1 MSRVFR
7 RPMFRKGGGVNMNGI
22 MSGIE
27 DRQQFRSGSIDMNP
41 ADTGFQ
47 LSLPQR
53 SAQELGYDFDFAVPT
68 FKRSPVRSVGDIRS
82 TYEKELLEAAGD
94 RGGFDPLT
102 TFLLQYG
109 PQAATQ
115 TGGGGLIGNL
125 VAAAKDPVDTLIKDK
140 RDEDAFLRGI
150 RTKAAGA
157 AITTKED
164 QDKMAMEI
172 ENKIEVAKADVINK
186 GKELQNKIYANK
198 ELTNAERDNLLTQLG
213 ANRKLALEKL
223 DIQGEQQKE
232 KIKSSE
238 KIAEMSIDAS
248 KTTINDTIEEEAKK
262 LVEDGSVSS
271 YSEAKNQKTWQY
283 ETSGELMNQ
292 GYNVSDEL
300 LVESI
305 VNDPKEFTRK
315 AGKLS
320 KKPGN
325 EGRIFYF
332 PKGDQYFILEGGVF
346 KPFELPGAKKDNS
359 KETLKKTNNVTEEVD
374 GITNY
379 EYGRGDKRDQTRDI
393 RQKKSQ
399 LKGPINNPNRLYDT
413 SMNKGQKSAYERYLS
428 DYRNQ

>member
-27 DRQQFRSGSIDMNP
+27 DRQNFSTGTPQTL
-41 ADTGFQ
+41 AD
-47 LSLPQR
+47 LP
-53 SAQELGYDFDFAVPT
+53 SVKDLTAENIAVLQEAGG
-68 FKRSPVRSVGDIRS
+68 KR
-82 TYEKELLEAAGD
+82 A
-94 RGGFDPLT
+94 GFDPLT
-102 TFLLQYG
+102 SFLLQYG
-109 PQAATQ
+109 PALATQ
-115 TGGGGLIGNL
+115 TGGGGTIGNL
-125 VAAAKDPVDTLIKDK
+125 VAAAKEPVSDLIKS
-140 RDEDAFLRGI
+140 RADEDRYQRELR
-150 RTKAAGA
+150 TQAAGA
-157 AITTKED
+157 AIKQANEMRSSFEDKKFKEKMFKD
-164 QDKMAMEI
+164 ETDRLLTIQEKDFSQEAKMLGLKQDFSGSMFDK
-172 ENKIEVAKADVINK
+172 
-186 GKELQNKIYANK
+186 
-198 ELTNAERDNLLTQLG
+198 ERDLKLNMQKIDNAFRSGMLTEEQKNKLEILNKQYENSLGLLE
-213 ANRKLALEKL
+213 AELAGTTG
-223 DIQGEQQKE
+223 I
-232 KIKSSE
+232 
-238 KIAEMSIDAS
+238 S
-248 KTTINDTIEEEAKK
+248 KTIEDEAKK

-305 VNDPKEFTRK
+305 VNNPKEFTRK
-315 AGKLS
+315 ARKLS

-379 EYGRGDKRDQTRDI
+379 EYGTGDKRDQTRDI
-393 RQKKSQ
+393 RQKISQ

>member
-1 MSRVFR
+1 MQHLLEYIERLVNMSRVFR

-27 DRQQFRSGSIDMNP
+27 DRQNFSTGTPQTL
-41 ADTGFQ
+41 AD
-47 LSLPQR
+47 LP
-53 SAQELGYDFDFAVPT
+53 SVKDLTAENIAVLQEAGG
-68 FKRSPVRSVGDIRS
+68 KR
-82 TYEKELLEAAGD
+82 A
-94 RGGFDPLT
+94 GFDPLT
-102 TFLLQYG
+102 SFLLQYG
-109 PQAATQ
+109 PALATQ
-115 TGGGGLIGNL
+115 TGGGGTIGNL
-125 VAAAKDPVDTLIKDK
+125 VAAAKEPVSDLIKS
-140 RDEDAFLRGI
+140 RADEDRYQRELR
-150 RTKAAGA
+150 TQAAGA
-157 AITTKED
+157 AIKQANEMRSSFEDKKFKEKMFKD
-164 QDKMAMEI
+164 ETDRLLTIQEKDFSQEAKMLGLKQDFSGSMFDK
-172 ENKIEVAKADVINK
+172 
-186 GKELQNKIYANK
+186 
-198 ELTNAERDNLLTQLG
+198 ERDLKLNMQKIDNAFRSGMLTEEQKNKLEILNKQYENSLGLLE
-213 ANRKLALEKL
+213 AELAGTTG
-223 DIQGEQQKE
+223 I
-232 KIKSSE
+232 
-238 KIAEMSIDAS
+238 S
-248 KTTINDTIEEEAKK
+248 KTIEDEAKK

-305 VNDPKEFTRK
+305 VNNPKEFTRK
-315 AGKLS
+315 ARKLS

-379 EYGRGDKRDQTRDI
+379 EYGTGDKRDQTRDI
-393 RQKKSQ
+393 RQKISQ

>member
-1 MSRVFR
+1 MKIFR

-27 DRQQFRSGSIDMNP
+27 DRQNFSTGTPQTL
-41 ADTGFQ
+41 AD
-47 LSLPQR
+47 LP
-53 SAQELGYDFDFAVPT
+53 SVKDLTAENIAVLQEAGG
-68 FKRSPVRSVGDIRS
+68 KR
-82 TYEKELLEAAGD
+82 A
-94 RGGFDPLT
+94 GFDPLT
-102 TFLLQYG
+102 SFLLQYG
-109 PQAATQ
+109 PALATQ
-115 TGGGGLIGNL
+115 TGGGGTIGNL
-125 VAAAKDPVDTLIKDK
+125 VAAAKDPVSDLIKS
-140 RDEDAFLRGI
+140 RADEDRYQRQLR
-150 RTKAAGA
+150 TQAAGA
-157 AITTKED
+157 AIKQANEMRSSFEDKKFKEKMFKD
-164 QDKMAMEI
+164 ETDRLLTIQEKDFSQEAKMLGLKQDFSGSMFDK
-172 ENKIEVAKADVINK
+172 
-186 GKELQNKIYANK
+186 
-198 ELTNAERDNLLTQLG
+198 ERDLKLNMQKIDNAFRSGMLTEEQKNKLEILNKQYENSLGLLE
-213 ANRKLALEKL
+213 AELAGTTG
-223 DIQGEQQKE
+223 I
-232 KIKSSE
+232 
-238 KIAEMSIDAS
+238 S
-248 KTTINDTIEEEAKK
+248 KTIEDEAKK

-271 YSEAKNQKTWQY
+271 YSEAKKQKTWQY

-305 VNDPKEFTRK
+305 VNNPKEFTRK
-315 AGKLS
+315 ARKLS

-379 EYGRGDKRDQTRDI
+379 EYGTGDKRDQTRDI
-393 RQKKSQ
+393 RQKISQ